1 MMLFMTKGERQK
13 LERDMAE
20 LTKRKSLWRDV
31 WARFTRNRLG
41 MVGLCIMIL
50 LIILTVGAPLFTS
63 HEPEFQD
70 PTNRFAYPNR
80 VNIMGTDNLGRDLWT
95 RLLYGG
101 RVSLLVS
108 LAATIMSAALGI
120 TLGAIAG
127 YFGGVI
133 DLVLTRLLDMLMAI
147 PQLLLA
153 VSIAAAL
160 GTGPFNTALSISI
173 SSVPGSMRILRATVL
188 AVRNND
194 FVEAARATGSSHGR
208 VIFREVL
215 PNTIAPLLI
224 NLAAALGGGI
234 MAISGLSFIGL
245 GVQPPTP
252 EWGAIMNS
260 ARQYIRDFWPIVLFP
275 AIIIFLVVFGINLL
289 GDGLRD
295 ALDPRLK
302 D

>member
-1 MMLFMTKGERQK
+1 MLFMTRAERSQF
-13 LERDMAE
+13 ERDVVE
-20 LTKRKSLWRDV
+20 ISRKKSLWVDV
-31 WARFTRNRLG
+31 WQRFTRNKLG
-41 MVGLCIMIL
+41 MIGLCIMVML
-50 LIILTVGAPLFTS
+50 LILTIGAPLFTNHDPS
-63 HEPEFQD
+63 FQD
-70 PTNRFAYPNR
+70 PTNRFAYPSKENL
-80 VNIMGTDNLGRDLWT
+80 MGTDNLGRDLWT

-101 RVSLLVS
+101 RISLIISLV
-108 LAATIMSAALGI
+108 ATVMSAAMGI
-120 TLGAIAG
+120 TLGAVAG
-127 YFGGVI
+127 YFGGVV

-188 AVRNND
+188 SVRNND
-194 FVEAARATGSSHGR
+194 FVEAARATGSSHAR
-208 VIFREVL
+208 IIFREVL
-215 PNTIAPLLI
+215 PNTIAPLII
-224 NLAAALGGGI
+224 NLAAALGGGV

-252 EWGAIMNS
+252 EWGQIMNS
-260 ARQYIRDFWPIVLFP
+260 ARQYLRDFWPIVVFP
-275 AIIIFLVVFGINLL
+275 AITIFLVVFGINLL